1 MDLTEIL
8 PKGTVLANRYQI
20 YELLGEGATGVVY
33 LAMDQQLD
41 SFRAIKQMTVEYITP
56 KQYAK
61 AISDFQREAELLSKI
76 KHPSIPAFYNY
87 FVQEGNYYLVME
99 YIIGKNLLE
108 ILEET
113 PKFVS
118 EKQVTRWAI
127 QLCDVLNYIHSYN
140 PPIIYRDMKPANI
153 IYDKKLRRL
162 YLVDFG
168 TARFV
173 AALRASGL
181 TAIGTLG
188 YAPPELF
195 EGSVGPETDIYSL
208 AATLIHLLVGSFPP
222 FHPYYGFN
230 FEENPH
236 PHELNPKV
244 SKNIS
249 EILVRAVS
257 IQPEDRYSSA
267 KEMQKE
273 LKEHLA
279 NLW

>member
-1 MDLTEIL
+1 
-8 PKGTVLANRYQI
+8 
-20 YELLGEGATGVVY
+20 
-33 LAMDQQLD
+33 
-41 SFRAIKQMTVEYITP
+41 
-56 KQYAK
+56 
-61 AISDFQREAELLSKI
+61 
-76 KHPSIPAFYNY
+76 
-87 FVQEGNYYLVME
+87 ME
-99 YIIGKNLLE
+99 YIIGKNLLD
-108 ILEET
+108 ILEEN

-127 QLCDVLNYIHSYN
+127 QLCDVLNYIHSYE
-140 PPIIYRDMKPANI
+140 PPIIYRDMKPSNI
-153 IYDKKLRRL
+153 IYNSNLKRL
-162 YLVDFG
+162 YLIDFG

-173 AALRASGL
+173 AALRASGV
-181 TAIGTLG
+181 TAIGTMG

-230 FEENPH
+230 FDENPH
-236 PHELNPKV
+236 PYELNPKV

-249 EILVRAVS
+249 DILVRAVS
-257 IQPEDRYSSA
+257 IEPESRYNSA

-279 NLW
+279 NMW